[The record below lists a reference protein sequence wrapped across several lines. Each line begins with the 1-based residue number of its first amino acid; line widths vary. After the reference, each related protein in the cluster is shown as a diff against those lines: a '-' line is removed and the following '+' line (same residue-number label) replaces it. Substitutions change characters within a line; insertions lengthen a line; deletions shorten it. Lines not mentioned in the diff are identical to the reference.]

1 MSNATKPQL
10 LVTVF
15 SDYICPFCYIG
26 SVRLDR
32 LRDRYDLKVN
42 WALLEI
48 HPETPAEGRPV
59 ADLGYSPEQLQE
71 MMGELGEMAREEG
84 ITLIGR
90 TSTTNSHK
98 ALLVSEAAKEDGPEA
113 FYALHRR
120 LFEAY
125 FGEGQNI
132 GDTEVLRKL
141 AEEAGV
147 SVATVERAWRD
158 NRYEKRLKDNLMAAL
173 NMGVRSTP
181 TYFIGGQKLVGALP
195 TESLLEAARQVSS

>member
-1 MSNATKPQL
+1 MSNATKPRL

-26 SVRLDR
+26 SVRLDK
-32 LRDRYDLKVN
+32 LRERYDLKVN
-42 WALLEI
+42 WAHLEI
-48 HPETPAEGRPV
+48 HPETPAEGRPL

-71 MMGELGEMAREEG
+71 MMGVLGEMAREEG
-84 ITLIGR
+84 ITLTGR
-90 TSTTNSHK
+90 ASTTNSHK

-113 FYALHRR
+113 FYAFHHR

-141 AEEAGV
+141 AAEAGV
-147 SVATVERAWRD
+147 SGATVERAWRE
-158 NRYEKRLKDNLMAAL
+158 NRYEKRLKENLMAAL